1 MGSIVAYDLSGK
13 SSLVNFNWL
22 DKTLIVAFSLV
33 LLRSYHLGIFGI
45 CVCRLR
51 EVVFL
56 SMNGEVNVC
65 SLPGAAGQVQGK
77 KNAAGGTFHV
87 LMHCK

>member
-1 MGSIVAYDLSGK
+1 M
-13 SSLVNFNWL
+13 
-22 DKTLIVAFSLV
+22 IVAFSLV

-56 SMNGEVNVC
+56 SMNGEVNVFP
-65 SLPGAAGQVQGK
+65 SR
-77 KNAAGGTFHV
+77 GGETGPRKEERSGWYISRVFHV
-87 LMHCK
+87 HCG